1 MHQGD
6 QVGAQ
11 QLRQGLESRGNCQTE
26 LRKTSPCHSCSLLCS
41 PFISTYL
48 LFFLEQL
55 YMCGYDMAWAAFW
68 VVEVMSQPWFGHKRI
83 AFLAAS
89 QTFTPQT
96 EVTLLTVHLFKKAF
110 TAGSS
115 GQSSLAGSSDGYFI
129 LLLFAVVEFACLL
142 IACRCGSQIPIRSRL
157 RPELPRQYLQPR
169 IGRGVA
175 F

>member
-1 MHQGD
+1 LQF
-6 QVGAQ
+6 A
-11 QLRQGLESRGNCQTE
+11 
-26 LRKTSPCHSCSLLCS
+26 LLS
-41 PFISTYL
+41 QFISVS
-48 LFFLEQL
+48 FLYFQL

-115 GQSSLAGSSDGYFI
+115 GQSSLAGSSDGYFFFCFLCGCCCI
-129 LLLFAVVEFACLL
+129 LML
-142 IACRCGSQIPIRSRL
+142 
-157 RPELPRQYLQPR
+157 
-169 IGRGVA
+169 
-175 F
+175 